1 MMKLKK
7 LYPALLRQMQDEN
20 VEIIYPDFPACS
32 GRIAEE
38 KAALEE
44 AKSILA
50 EHVEELR
57 QIGDGSL
64 PAPSQLSQIKLRS
77 EESLIF
83 VTIASS

>member
-1 MMKLKK
+1 MQLKK

-38 KAALEE
+38 RTALEE
-44 AKSILA
+44 AKIILA
-50 EHVEELR
+50 EHVEALR
-57 QIGDGSL
+57 QVGGGSL
-64 PAPSQLSQIKLRS
+64 PVPSRLSQINLQS

-83 VTIASS
+83 VAVASS